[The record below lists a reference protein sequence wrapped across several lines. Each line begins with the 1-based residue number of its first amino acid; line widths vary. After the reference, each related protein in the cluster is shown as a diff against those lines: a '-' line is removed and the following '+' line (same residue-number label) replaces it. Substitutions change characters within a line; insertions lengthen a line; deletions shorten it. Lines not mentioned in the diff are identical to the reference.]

1 MEASVGVSKTEV
13 GELQQATGLTVE
25 HGARCLVYGQ
35 YRRLFTRSVPD
46 DISLFFMYRAF
57 LLLMMIVDVGLLYN
71 GNN

>member
-1 MEASVGVSKTEV
+1 M
-13 GELQQATGLTVE
+13 
-25 HGARCLVYGQ
+25 
-35 YRRLFTRSVPD
+35 RSVPD